1 MFSEIEK
8 EYRKSV
14 QERRYWAYYIKWAVP
29 ITGIALILSI
39 LFHHLYWVIYSIMTV
54 FLLSLVIV
62 FIVRE
67 IRTSDE
73 IARVVRRKKGV
84 VAKLQS
90 YFETDDV
97 MRVNNLVTNLA
108 KHDIRTK
115 EDLKLA
121 IEYYESRLPMNTKP
135 NLMDWILTTIVTVA
149 SVALVAYDEATST
162 IDVQKFLNVFISALI
177 VAVICITPILVFKIV
192 RYALSR
198 FRNRVDTILVEDL
211 AEIYVNFE
219 GYEERFEKDRKSVV

>member
-29 ITGIALILSI
+29 ITVVAA
-39 LFHHLYWVIYSIMTV
+39 V
-54 FLLSLVIV
+54 LSLVFRHLYGVILFV
-62 FIVRE
+62 TTVLLVGILITFIVHDIKATEEMVR
-67 IRTSDE
+67 
-73 IARVVRRKKGV
+73 AVRRKRGV
-84 VAKLQS
+84 IAKLQS
-90 YFETDDV
+90 YFETDDA

-177 VAVICITPILVFKIV
+177 VAAICITPILVFKIV

-219 GYEERFEKDRKSVV
+219 GYGERFEKAKEE

>member
-29 ITGIALILSI
+29 ITVVAIVLSLI
-39 LFHHLYWVIYSIMTV
+39 FRHLYGLIHLVTV
-54 FLLSLVIV
+54 MLLVGLLAI
-62 FIVRE
+62 FIVRD
-67 IRTSDE
+67 IKATDE
-73 IARVVRRKKGV
+73 IARVVRRKKGII
-84 VAKLQS
+84 AKLQS
-90 YFETDDV
+90 YFETDDA
-97 MRVNNLVTNLA
+97 MRVNNLVTNLV

-177 VAVICITPILVFKIV
+177 VAAICITPILVFKIV

-219 GYEERFEKDRKSVV
+219 GYEERFEKAKEE

>member
-29 ITGIALILSI
+29 ITVVAAVLSLAFRHLYGVI
-39 LFHHLYWVIYSIMTV
+39 LFVTTV
-54 FLLSLVIV
+54 LLVGILIT
-62 FIVRE
+62 FIVRDIKATE
-67 IRTSDE
+67 E
-73 IARVVRRKKGV
+73 MARAVRRKRGII
-84 VAKLQS
+84 AKLQS
-90 YFETDDV
+90 YFETDDA
-97 MRVNNLVTNLA
+97 MRVNNLVANLV

-177 VAVICITPILVFKIV
+177 VAAICITPILVFKIV
-192 RYALSR
+192 RYILSR

-219 GYEERFEKDRKSVV
+219 GYEERFEKAKEE

>member
-29 ITGIALILSI
+29 ITVVAAVLSLAFRHLYGVI
-39 LFHHLYWVIYSIMTV
+39 LFVTTV
-54 FLLSLVIV
+54 LLVGILIT
-62 FIVRE
+62 FIVRDIKATE
-67 IRTSDE
+67 E
-73 IARVVRRKKGV
+73 MARAVRRKRGI

-97 MRVNNLVTNLA
+97 MRVNNLMANLA

-149 SVALVAYDEATST
+149 SVAIVAYDEATST
-162 IDVQKFLNVFISALI
+162 IDVQKFLNVFSSALI
-177 VAVICITPILVFKIV
+177 VAAICITPILVFKIV

-198 FRNRVDTILVEDL
+198 FQNRVDTILVEDL

-219 GYEERFEKDRKSVV
+219 RYEERFEKAKEE

>member
-29 ITGIALILSI
+29 ITVVAAVLSLAFRYLYGVI
-39 LFHHLYWVIYSIMTV
+39 LFVTTV
-54 FLLSLVIV
+54 LLVGILIT
-62 FIVRE
+62 FIVHDIKATE
-67 IRTSDE
+67 E
-73 IARVVRRKKGV
+73 MARAVHRKRGII
-84 VAKLQS
+84 AKLQS
-90 YFETDDV
+90 YFETDDA
-97 MRVNNLVTNLA
+97 MRVNNLVANLV

-177 VAVICITPILVFKIV
+177 VAAICITPILVFKIV

-219 GYEERFEKDRKSVV
+219 GYEGRFEKTKEE

>member
-14 QERRYWAYYIKWAVP
+14 QERRYWAYYIRWAVP
-29 ITGIALILSI
+29 ITVVAA
-39 LFHHLYWVIYSIMTV
+39 V
-54 FLLSLVIV
+54 LSLVFRYLYGMILFV
-62 FIVRE
+62 TTVLLVGILITFIVRDIKATE
-67 IRTSDE
+67 E
-73 IARVVRRKKGV
+73 MARAVRRKRGII
-84 VAKLQS
+84 AKLQS
-90 YFETDDV
+90 YFETDDA
-97 MRVNNLVTNLA
+97 MRVNNLVANLV

-177 VAVICITPILVFKIV
+177 VAAICITPILVFKIV
-192 RYALSR
+192 RYILSR

-219 GYEERFEKDRKSVV
+219 GYEERFEKAKEE

>member
-14 QERRYWAYYIKWAVP
+14 QERRYWAYYIRWAVP
-29 ITGIALILSI
+29 ITVVAA
-39 LFHHLYWVIYSIMTV
+39 V
-54 FLLSLVIV
+54 LSLVFRYLYGMILFV
-62 FIVRE
+62 TTVLLVGILITFIVRDIKATE
-67 IRTSDE
+67 E
-73 IARVVRRKKGV
+73 MARAVRRKRGII
-84 VAKLQS
+84 AKLQS
-90 YFETDDV
+90 YFETDDA
-97 MRVNNLVTNLA
+97 MRVNNLVTNLT

-177 VAVICITPILVFKIV
+177 VAAICITPILVFKIV

-219 GYEERFEKDRKSVV
+219 GYEGRFEKTKEE

>member
-14 QERRYWAYYIKWAVP
+14 QERRYWSYYIKWAAP
-29 ITGIALILSI
+29 ITVVAIVLSLI
-39 LFHHLYWVIYSIMTV
+39 FRHLYGLIHLVTV
-54 FLLSLVIV
+54 MLLVGLLVI
-62 FIVRE
+62 FIVRD
-67 IRTSDE
+67 IKATDE
-73 IARVVRRKKGV
+73 MARAVRRKRGIA
-84 VAKLQS
+84 AKLQS
-90 YFETDDV
+90 YFETDDTI
-97 MRVNNLVTNLA
+97 RVNNLVANLA

-121 IEYYESRLPMNTKP
+121 IEYYELRLPMNTKP

-177 VAVICITPILVFKIV
+177 VAAICITPILVFKIV
-192 RYALSR
+192 RYILSR

-219 GYEERFEKDRKSVV
+219 GYEERFEKAKEE

>member
-29 ITGIALILSI
+29 ITVIAIVLSLI
-39 LFHHLYWVIYSIMTV
+39 FRHLYGLIHLVTV
-54 FLLSLVIV
+54 MLLVGLLVI
-62 FIVRE
+62 FIVRD
-67 IRTSDE
+67 IKATDE

-90 YFETDDV
+90 YFETDDA
-97 MRVNNLVTNLA
+97 MRVNNLVANLV

-177 VAVICITPILVFKIV
+177 VAAICITPILVFKIV
-192 RYALSR
+192 RYILSR

-219 GYEERFEKDRKSVV
+219 GYEERFEKAKEE

>member
-14 QERRYWAYYIKWAVP
+14 QERRYWSYYIKWAVP
-29 ITGIALILSI
+29 ITGIVLILSI

-73 IARVVRRKKGV
+73 IARVVRRKKGII
-84 VAKLQS
+84 AKLQS
-90 YFETDDV
+90 YFETDDTI
-97 MRVNNLVTNLA
+97 RVNNLVTNLA

-177 VAVICITPILVFKIV
+177 VAAICITPILVFKIA
-192 RYALSR
+192 RYVLSR

-219 GYEERFEKDRKSVV
+219 GYEERFEKAKEE

>member
-29 ITGIALILSI
+29 ITVIAIVLSLI
-39 LFHHLYWVIYSIMTV
+39 FRHLYGLIHLVTV
-54 FLLSLVIV
+54 MLLVGLLVI
-62 FIVRE
+62 FIVRD
-67 IRTSDE
+67 IKATDE

-90 YFETDDV
+90 YFEVDDA
-97 MRVNNLVTNLA
+97 MRVNNLVANLA

-115 EDLKLA
+115 ENLKLA

-177 VAVICITPILVFKIV
+177 VAAICITPILVFKIV

-219 GYEERFEKDRKSVV
+219 RYEERFEKAKEE

>member
-1 MFSEIEK
+1 M
-8 EYRKSV
+8 
-14 QERRYWAYYIKWAVP
+14 
-29 ITGIALILSI
+29 
-39 LFHHLYWVIYSIMTV
+39 
-54 FLLSLVIV
+54 
-62 FIVRE
+62 
-67 IRTSDE
+67 
-73 IARVVRRKKGV
+73 ARAVRRKRGII
-84 VAKLQS
+84 AKLQS
-90 YFETDDV
+90 YFETDDA
-97 MRVNNLVTNLA
+97 MRVNNLVTNLT

-177 VAVICITPILVFKIV
+177 VAAICITPILVFKIV

-219 GYEERFEKDRKSVV
+219 GYEGRFEKTKEE